1 MDENRES
8 CRAINGLDS
17 NTNHNSNNNDI
28 NINNNNNNLNNN
40 DPNNNNL
47 NNNIEGHESQR
58 VMQPQDV
65 HTRERLFDFI
75 ALLQGRRMDDQ
86 RAILKP
92 SNTT

>member
-1 MDENRES
+1 MGENQDS
-8 CRAINGLDS
+8 YRAVNGLDS
-17 NTNHNSNNNDI
+17 NGQSENTNSNSNSETQ
-28 NINNNNNNLNNN
+28 
-40 DPNNNNL
+40 PM
-47 NNNIEGHESQR
+47 
-58 VMQPQDV
+58 MQPQDV

>member
-1 MDENRES
+1 MEENRES
-8 CRAINGLDS
+8 CPAINGIDS
-17 NTNHNSNNNDI
+17 NTDSSQNADSNNN
-28 NINNNNNNLNNN
+28 N
-40 DPNNNNL
+40 
-47 NNNIEGHESQR
+47 ESRDGQR